1 MTYKKRRRTLIMVIN
16 EFLLIAAGMA
26 IGITLLISGDIRDFK
41 IRKQRREQDRIK

>member
-1 MTYKKRRRTLIMVIN
+1 MVIN

-26 IGITLLISGDIRDFK
+26 VGIILLISSDIRDFK

>member
-1 MTYKKRRRTLIMVIN
+1 MVIT

-26 IGITLLISGDIRDFK
+26 VGITLLIIGDIRDFK

>member
-1 MTYKKRRRTLIMVIN
+1 MVIT

-26 IGITLLISGDIRDFK
+26 VGITLLISSDIRDFK

>member
-1 MTYKKRRRTLIMVIN
+1 MTYKKRRRTLIMVIT